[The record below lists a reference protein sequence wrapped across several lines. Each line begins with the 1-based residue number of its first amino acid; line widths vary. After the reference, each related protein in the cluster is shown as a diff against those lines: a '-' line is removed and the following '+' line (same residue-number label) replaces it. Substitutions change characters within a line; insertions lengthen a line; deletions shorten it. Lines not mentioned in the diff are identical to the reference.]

1 MRRLT
6 TAAFPL
12 VALLVLAWGVPGAA
26 APARPNAATV
36 LVVADVG
43 ESAQRTLP
51 AAAWRKLVSDY
62 VGPHVVAAE
71 DGTALP
77 DDARCRG
84 SHALYAVLATFD
96 RAMRLPGLAQD
107 ADRLYGVARFTVRNC
122 LTGTVSA
129 PKTVRIES
137 EPVSEARGEEPN
149 VTRAW
154 EHAIRTALARDPLVL
169 SAVARVISIENGIVY
184 LDNPGRFSVSQVLRV
199 FASSSGK
206 PYATPVELV
215 VLEVAGRFAQ
225 ASIVGKTPPRVGDY
239 VEPLPAGAK

>member
-1 MRRLT
+1 MRRLP
-6 TAAFPL
+6 TAAFALAPL
-12 VALLVLAWGVPGAA
+12 LALAWGAPGTG
-26 APARPNAATV
+26 APARTNPATV

-51 AAAWRKLVSDY
+51 APTWRKLVSEY
-62 VGPHVVAAE
+62 VGAHVVAAE

-77 DDARCRG
+77 DDAHCRG

-96 RAMRLPGLAQD
+96 RATRLPGLAQD

-129 PKTVRIES
+129 PKTVRVES
-137 EPVSEARGEEPN
+137 EPVTESRAEEPTI
-149 VTRAW
+149 TRVW
-154 EHAIRTALARDPLVL
+154 EYAIRAALARDPLVL
-169 SAVARVISIENGIVY
+169 SAVARVVSIENGIVSI
-184 LDNPGRFSVSQVLRV
+184 DNTAHFSVSQVLRV
-199 FASSSGK
+199 FASASGK

-215 VLEVAGRFAQ
+215 VLDVTGRFAQ
-225 ASIVGKTPPRVGDY
+225 ASIVGRTTPRIGDY